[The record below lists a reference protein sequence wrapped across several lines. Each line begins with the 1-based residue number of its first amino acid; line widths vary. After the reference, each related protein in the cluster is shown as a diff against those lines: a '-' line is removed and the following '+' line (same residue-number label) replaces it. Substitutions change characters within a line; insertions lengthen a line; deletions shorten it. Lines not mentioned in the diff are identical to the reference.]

1 MKDNLS
7 LIKKEFLKNFPEI
20 YSKPSKVNKYLKK
33 YSNAIEKDLRD
44 KFLQL
49 KLDKNFVI
57 YANGGFGRKE
67 IFPISDI
74 DISIVEK
81 NKPKDF
87 KHLEEFISFLWDQGY
102 KVGHSVRTISD
113 IKKISKSDL
122 KEYTSYLTRR
132 PIISTMKWIKKLIW
146 SSQNYGLKI
155 IFITQNM

>member
-20 YSKPSKVNKYLKK
+20 YSKPSKVNKDLKK

-44 KFLQL
+44 KFLNL
-49 KLDKNFVI
+49 GLDKDFVI

-81 NKPKDF
+81 GSKKNYIK
-87 KHLEEFISFLWDQGY
+87 LEQFISFMGSRIQSWTFSKINIRY
-102 KVGHSVRTISD
+102 K
-113 IKKISKSDL
+113 KNCK
-122 KEYTSYLTRR
+122 
-132 PIISTMKWIKKLIW
+132 
-146 SSQNYGLKI
+146 N
-155 IFITQNM
+155 